1 MQINTNILDPNFLD
15 ETYNGWANW
24 ETWNVALW
32 IGNDEYLYSN
42 ARRCFSYSNFVESM
56 GFEDGATP
64 DGAKYVSAELNIAE
78 LDAMIE
84 EL

>member
-1 MQINTNILDPNFLD
+1 MQVNTDILDPNFLD

-32 IGNDEYLYSN
+32 IGNDEYFYKEALKSY
-42 ARRCFSYSNFVESM
+42 SYSNFVERM
-56 GFEDGATP
+56 GFEDSATP
-64 DGAKYVSAELNIAE
+64 DGAKYVSPELNIAE
-78 LDAMIE
+78 LDAMID